1 MDEQYWTHE
10 PNPSRREEDTYQT
23 GRTHPPKNHGGLI
36 AVLLVAIIL
45 LGGIVSAMSILNIRL
60 SRQLRSQNDPSNPM
74 SFYSTENTTATTGET
89 LPTQQPEIDETDW
102 SLDLNHSPQSVENI
116 PQEGG
121 LSLQQIYQNTIDS
134 VVSIVCTLN
143 SGSTASGTGVVLSSD
158 GYILTNCHVVDG
170 AKQVDVLFSN
180 EQTLPATLVGS
191 DTVSDLAVLH
201 VQAADLSAAQFGD
214 SSALRVGDM
223 VAAIGDPLGVEL
235 RGTMTNGIVSAINR
249 DLTLSGRTM
258 TLIQTNAALNSG
270 NSGGPLLN
278 CYGQVIGINTMKIG
292 DYMNSSS
299 VEGLGFAIP
308 STTVKE
314 VVEQLLRQ
322 GYVSGRP
329 SFGFEGEAIS
339 IFHQVYSHLPKG
351 IYITK
356 ILPGSYAEAKGLSVG
371 DIILAI
377 DNVRITDMDTLTNVL
392 YSHQPGDVANVIV
405 YRSGQQYAL
414 ELTVGEAE

>member
-1 MDEQYWTHE
+1 M
-10 PNPSRREEDTYQT
+10 
-23 GRTHPPKNHGGLI
+23 
-36 AVLLVAIIL
+36 
-45 LGGIVSAMSILNIRL
+45 
-60 SRQLRSQNDPSNPM
+60 
-74 SFYSTENTTATTGET
+74 
-89 LPTQQPEIDETDW
+89 
-102 SLDLNHSPQSVENI
+102 ENI